1 MAGHSEGVGRTRTA
15 AQNRFEGSVESGKAG
30 LTPPSCTAGRTA
42 RAGASSGRP
51 TSYTHQAPARV
62 PHGLSALQDWRITCF
77 FGDGAYRQRCCLH
90 GARRCSAPD
99 RRARGG
105 TAESYPEGHRRPAG
119 LCVIPS
125 QHTVALFERHGFER
139 TRRLGKHHLEWTKA
153 SRTTGVHFQN
163 CLPAPLVVIC
173 GVLL

>member
-77 FGDGAYRQRCCLH
+77 FGDGAYRRRGVASTALDGALH
-90 GARRCSAPD
+90 QIAELGEERPKATPRDTEGRRVPASFLHNAPWRCSKAM
-99 RRARGG
+99 
-105 TAESYPEGHRRPAG
+105 G
-119 LCVIPS
+119 LSGP
-125 QHTVALFERHGFER
+125 VAS
-139 TRRLGKHHLEWTKA
+139 A
-153 SRTTGVHFQN
+153 SATY
-163 CLPAPLVVIC
+163 
-173 GVLL
+173 